1 MGVTDDIRRQHR
13 IGVALDVRIRGKDRH
28 GQPFEE
34 MTHSDDVS
42 RGGCSFH
49 TTRDLAVGGQL
60 DIEIFRH
67 VPGSAPFATKGM
79 VLRVAGAE
87 PHQFAV
93 GVRFTGPQFPTYSSE
108 ITSS

>member
-1 MGVTDDIRRQHR
+1 MVDQSRRQHR

-49 TTRDLAVGGQL
+49 TTHELGVGTEL
-60 DIEIFRH
+60 EIEIFRH
-67 VPGSAPFATKGM
+67 IVGSLPFLTRGM
-79 VLRVAGAE
+79 VLRVAAAE
-87 PHQFAV
+87 GRQFSV
-93 GVRFTGPQFPTYSSE
+93 GVRFTGPQFPTYTSE
-108 ITSS
+108 STG

>member
-1 MGVTDDIRRQHR
+1 VIEETRRQHR

-28 GQPFEE
+28 GQPIDE

-49 TTRDLAVGGQL
+49 TTHEVAVGSEL
-60 DIEIFRH
+60 EIEIFRH

-79 VLRVAGAE
+79 VLRVTPAE
-87 PHQFAV
+87 PGQFSV

-108 ITSS
+108 ITSTGS

>member
-1 MGVTDDIRRQHR
+1 VVDESRRQHR

-49 TTRDLAVGGQL
+49 TTHELAVGAEVE
-60 DIEIFRH
+60 IEIFRH

-79 VLRVAGAE
+79 VLRVTAAE
-87 PHQFAV
+87 PRQFSV

-108 ITSS
+108 ITSI